1 MKYLHCNRRPTVGR
15 RVSPL
20 GVRLLKACL
29 AFLLLTAGLLT
40 AWSQPAQ
47 VVIIRHAEK
56 PDDPDALHLSAR
68 GEERAKALVK
78 FFTENRKVTRYGQ
91 PVALY
96 ATDPT
101 KRGRGQRP
109 FETLEPTSKE
119 LKLPIQTP
127 YQSEDYEKLAR
138 LIMTQTNY
146 QGKTV
151 VICWTH
157 DDLPEF
163 AAAFGVKPKPDKWK
177 DSVYDRAYIINFQG
191 GTPDLDTIAQK
202 VLKDDAKK

>member
-1 MKYLHCNRRPTVGR
+1 MK
-15 RVSPL
+15 S
-20 GVRLLKACL
+20 LLL
-29 AFLLLTAGLLT
+29 LLLLTTFT

-68 GEERAKALVK
+68 GQERAQALVK

-96 ATDPT
+96 ATEPT

-109 FETLEPTSKE
+109 AETLEPTAKE
-119 LKLPIQTP
+119 LKLPVMTP
-127 YQSEDYEKLAR
+127 FQSEDYEKLAK
-138 LIMTQTNY
+138 LIMAQSAY
-146 QGKTV
+146 KGKTV

-157 DDLPEF
+157 EDLPEF

-177 DSVYDRAYIINFQG
+177 DSDFDHAYIINFQG
-191 GTPDLDTIAQK
+191 GAPDLDTIAQK
-202 VLKDDAKK
+202 VFKNEAKKNAIP

>member
-1 MKYLHCNRRPTVGR
+1 MLSK
-15 RVSPL
+15 
-20 GVRLLKACL
+20 LLL
-29 AFLLLTAGLLT
+29 ILLTAFSFS

-56 PDDPDALHLSAR
+56 PDDPDALHLSPR
-68 GEERAKALVK
+68 GQERAQALVK
-78 FFTENRKVTRYGQ
+78 FFTDNRKVIRYGR

-96 ATDPT
+96 ATDPS

-119 LKLPIQTP
+119 LKLPILTP
-127 YQSEDYEKLAR
+127 FQSENYELLAR
-138 LIMTQTNY
+138 QIMSQTNY

-151 VICWTH
+151 VICWVH
-157 DDLPEF
+157 DCMPEL
-163 AAAFGVKPKPDKWK
+163 AAAFGVKPEPPKWK

-191 GTPDLDTIAQK
+191 GKPDLDVVAQK
-202 VLKDDAKK
+202 VLPGDSKK